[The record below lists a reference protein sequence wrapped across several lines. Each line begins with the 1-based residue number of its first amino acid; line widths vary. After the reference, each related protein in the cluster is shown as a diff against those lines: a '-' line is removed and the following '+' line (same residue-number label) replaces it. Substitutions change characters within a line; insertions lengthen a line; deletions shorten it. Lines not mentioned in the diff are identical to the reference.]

1 MADLQ
6 LFSFLSFVEKW
17 DSYFDYS
24 RVLVF
29 KSEGDWTAYS
39 VVGSCLDL
47 GLCYPFFRGLV
58 LISLSLVIFL
68 GGNMLVF
75 F

>member
-29 KSEGDWTAYS
+29 KSDGDWTAYS
-39 VVGSCLDL
+39 EVAG
-47 GLCYPFFRGLV
+47 
-58 LISLSLVIFL
+58 FL
-68 GGNMLVF
+68 G
-75 F
+75 